1 MNLIQTKLEFQAI
14 TEKEKEKKKYKN
26 IMIRLQTSKTKYSW

>member
-1 MNLIQTKLEFQAI
+1 MNLMQMNLEFQAI

-26 IMIRLQTSKTKYSW
+26 IMIRLQNSKTK